1 MQYAPT
7 PTIPCRG
14 VLHTPSSNPMTK
26 IDFYVGKT
34 NSLQARLLLACKVVM
49 KAHQQQLHTYIHTD
63 GAHTS
68 HKLDELLW
76 TFNELAFI
84 PHTFAPAKEP
94 YSRIVIGHDHE
105 PMENCGLLINLSND
119 VPQFFSRF
127 ERLAEMLDQEEPVL
141 LAGRK
146 RYQFYRDR
154 GYNLDYHQLKI

>member
-1 MQYAPT
+1 
-7 PTIPCRG
+7 
-14 VLHTPSSNPMTK
+14 MTK

-63 GAHTS
+63 APTTS
-68 HKLDELLW
+68 GKLDELLW

-84 PHTFAPAKEP
+84 PHALAPAKDQNV
-94 YSRIVIGHDHE
+94 RILIGHDHE
-105 PMENCGLLINLSND
+105 PMENCGLLINLSNEI
-119 VPQFFSRF
+119 PTFFSRF
-127 ERLAEMLDQEEPVL
+127 ERLAEMLDQEEAVL
-141 LAGRK
+141 HAGRK

>member
-1 MQYAPT
+1 
-7 PTIPCRG
+7 
-14 VLHTPSSNPMTK
+14 MTK

-34 NSLQARLLLACKVVM
+34 NSLQARLLLACKVVL

-63 GAHTS
+63 APSTS
-68 HKLDELLW
+68 QKLDELLW

-84 PHTFAPAKEP
+84 PHTFAPAQEP

-119 VPQFFSRF
+119 IPSFFSRF

>member
-1 MQYAPT
+1 
-7 PTIPCRG
+7 
-14 VLHTPSSNPMTK
+14 MTK

-63 GAHTS
+63 AASTS

-119 VPQFFSRF
+119 IPQFFSRF